1 MAEGDI
7 ASLGLKIDSSEVKK
21 ADEALDK
28 LAKSAGKADA
38 ATGDL
43 KGTWDQ
49 YSGALNRGIGLLSI
63 AARALPAIAVGA
75 ALKSMAAEG
84 IRFGDQ
90 IAKAARAAGIAAGEF
105 SQYAAVAQSI
115 GAEIPT
121 LSTAFEILG
130 RKISQSAAGNKEA
143 TRALTQLGLSAE
155 FLRRLKPGEQL
166 EQVADALLRLQNQS
180 DRNALGNE
188 VLGSSFEQ
196 LAPALA
202 EGANGLRRL
211 REEQERL
218 GNTLTTEQ
226 IKKLEEAQQSVRAL
240 SAAWA
245 NFGRTLAVTVAPPL
259 TVILTKLS
267 QVVSPQQSLDSLRA
281 QLKSIENGYDEVAK
295 AKLRAEIASLEGR
308 GGTGRGGG
316 GRGLGGALDPAL
328 IAEISRE
335 LDKGTAA
342 ADRMAASAAKAMRNA
357 SLSFDL
363 GAIKRNLTLAAS
375 EYANYED
382 LLDAERRAGLI
393 SEREYYAEKRA
404 LIEQSAAAQIAAL
417 EAESKRLKA
426 DRLAGPELLEQQRKI
441 ADNEAEIAIIR
452 EKAATQ
458 VSVLS
463 TQQKAALS
471 DVARAYE
478 DARASAERYLDVL
491 RERYRI
497 EIEGMGQ
504 GRDARE
510 RAQGRNSLDREYT
523 DRINDLRR
531 DRRKASD
538 EDQRAQI
545 DKEIAIQEDAHQR
558 ALQDFDDY
566 YDQLKEK
573 QGSFYTGAMEALQN
587 YVDESANVA
596 AQTESAFSRAFG
608 SMEDALTRFVM
619 TGKLDFKSLA
629 DSIIADLIRIQMR
642 AALSQLFSLIGG
654 AIAGAGAG
662 KLSGTSGVGTLNTS
676 TVGFA
681 AKGGDISGPTIV
693 GEEGPELIVPRNP
706 MTVIPNHQLGGGVT
720 IHTTINAAPGM
731 NVAQMTALLDA
742 RDAQVKA
749 DVYQNMGRNRWR
761 RVTG

>member
-28 LAKSAGKADA
+28 FAKSAGKADA
-38 ATGDL
+38 ATDDL

-105 SQYAAVAQSI
+105 SQYAAVAKSI

-155 FLRRLKPGEQL
+155 FLRRLNPGEQL
-166 EQVADALLRLQNQS
+166 EQVADALMRLQNQS
-180 DRNALGNE
+180 DRTALGNE
-188 VLGSSFEQ
+188 ILGGSFEQ

-202 EGANGLRRL
+202 EGAVGLRKL

-226 IKKLEEAQQSVRAL
+226 AARMAEAQKAIRAMKQEWASFGLTLGNFVAPKVTQLAKELTALQRIYFGPGSIAENTRAL
-240 SAAWA
+240 RDEMRG
-245 NFGRTLAVTVAPPL
+245 FGGGT
-259 TVILTKLS
+259 
-267 QVVSPQQSLDSLRA
+267 
-281 QLKSIENGYDEVAK
+281 
-295 AKLRAEIASLEGR
+295 
-308 GGTGRGGG
+308 GGTGRPGG

-382 LLDAERRAGLI
+382 LLEAQRRAGLI
-393 SEREYYAEKRA
+393 SEREYYAEKRT

-471 DVARAYE
+471 EVARAYE

-504 GRDARE
+504 GREARE

-523 DRINDLRR
+523 DRIDDLRR

-629 DSIIADLIRIQMR
+629 DSIIADLIRIQLR
-642 AALSQLFSLIGG
+642 AALTQVFSMLGGLFS
-654 AIAGAGAG
+654 GAG
-662 KLSGTSGVGTLNTS
+662 KLSGTSGVGNLTGA
-676 TVGFA
+676 TVGMA
-681 AKGGDISGPTIV
+681 ADGGDISGPTIV
-693 GEEGPELIVPRNP
+693 GERGPELIVPRNP

-720 IHTTINAAPGM
+720 INTTINAAPGM